1 VIISAPELV
10 SPKNAASNYK
20 EAMRRNNPTKR
31 SFTPNFYGHPVP
43 AKFRWHLGDSSTK
56 VLFGY
61 PGGPRT
67 LVLYRANLS

>member
-1 VIISAPELV
+1 VIFSASEQV
-10 SPKNAASNYK
+10 SPENAASNYN
-20 EAMRRNNPTKR
+20 EVMRRNSPYNR
-31 SFTPNFYGHPVP
+31 AIRPNFYGLPVP

-61 PGGPRT
+61 PEVPRT